1 MVARTTTFMKQYP
14 VIHTERLL
22 LRNFKSSDKN
32 DLKILA
38 GDFEIA
44 DTTLNVPHPYEKG
57 IAEKWLTKLQED
69 FEDGKGLFFAI
80 TLVTDR
86 QLIGTIG
93 LKDINHEHSH
103 AELGYWIGKKYWNR
117 GYATEAAVSVIKY
130 GLTTMNLNR
139 IFAFHYTRNPA
150 SGKVLEKAGMK
161 YEGTMRSHIRKWDKF
176 EDIAFYG
183 IVKM

>member
-1 MVARTTTFMKQYP
+1 MKKYP

-22 LRNFKSSDKN
+22 LRGFKTSDTNDIKN
-32 DLKILA
+32 LA

-44 DTTLNVPHPYEKG
+44 DTTLNVPHPYEEGMAQKWLSELHKDFEEGKG
-57 IAEKWLTKLQED
+57 I
-69 FEDGKGLFFAI
+69 FFAI
-80 TLVTDR
+80 TLVTDG

-93 LKDINHEHSH
+93 LKGINHKHSH
-103 AELGYWIGKKYWNR
+103 AELGYWIGKNYWNK
-117 GYATEAAVSVIKY
+117 GYATEAAIAVIKY
-130 GLTTMNLNR
+130 GLSTMNLHR

-161 YEGTMRSHIRKWDKF
+161 YEGTMKSHIRKWDKY

-183 IVKM
+183 IVKF